1 MAPASDRER
10 AAQVVFYGVLLLV
23 GYLVFRIARPFL
35 GPLGWAGVLAVCAH
49 PLHVRLATRLGPSR
63 AALVTT
69 LLVIVW
75 LVVPAW
81 LIGAVL
87 VREGAQAVNALQDT
101 VAAAPPE
108 RVVVIWDWLRARL
121 PLISPDRISA
131 SLADIGKQ
139 VAGFVAS
146 GSGAVLGGVA
156 IWLFQLVVS
165 LFALFFF
172 LRDHRAIVRLLRWFL
187 PFDEAQKDQVLR
199 QVQDLVFAS
208 VVAGLVIAALQG
220 AIGGIAFWLLGV
232 RAPVVW
238 GTVMAFLSL
247 LPMLGSWLVWGP
259 VAIWLLATGE
269 VARGIIL
276 IVVGAGLIGLI
287 DNVLRPMLL
296 SGRSAMNG
304 LVTFVALLGGVAAF
318 GFIGIVL
325 GPVVV
330 AVATA
335 LLNAYLRPATA
346 VVATSGIEVPGTAS
360 DNGPVPG
367 TAAHPTPEA
376 PAPQSTT

>member
-1 MAPASDRER
+1 MTPLHGDRER
-10 AAQVVFYGVLLLV
+10 VALVVFYGAVLLI
-23 GYLVFRIARPFL
+23 GYLVFRIAQPFL

-49 PLHVRLATRLGPSR
+49 PLQARLERRLSPSG

-69 LLVIVW
+69 LLVTIW
-75 LVVPAW
+75 LIVPAW
-81 LIGAVL
+81 LIGTVL
-87 VREGAQAVNALQDT
+87 VREGVQAVNAVQNA
-101 VAAAPPE
+101 VENGPPE
-108 RVVVIWDWLRARL
+108 RFLSIWGWLQGHLPFLETERL
-121 PLISPDRISA
+121 AA
-131 SLADIGKQ
+131 SLGDIAKQ
-139 VAGFVAS
+139 VAGAVAS

-156 IWLFQLVVS
+156 VWLFQLVIS

-172 LRDHRAIVRLLRWFL
+172 LRDRHAIVRVLRWFL
-187 PFDEAQKDQVLR
+187 PFDETQRDRVLR
-199 QVQDLVFAS
+199 QVEDLVFAS

-220 AIGGIAFWLLGV
+220 AIGGLTFWLLGI

-247 LPMLGSWLVWGP
+247 LPMVGSWLVWGP
-259 VAIWLLATGE
+259 VAVWLLLTGE
-269 VARGIIL
+269 VTRGLIL
-276 IVVGAGLIGLI
+276 IAVGAGLVGSI
-287 DNVLRPMLL
+287 DNVLRPLLL

-335 LLNAYLRPATA
+335 LLNVYMRPATTVTIASPSGAASERA
-346 VVATSGIEVPGTAS
+346 VADEPAIGAPGSA
-360 DNGPVPG
+360 GPR
-367 TAAHPTPEA
+367 H
-376 PAPQSTT
+376 QST

>member
-1 MAPASDRER
+1 MALSADRER
-10 AAQVVFYGVLLLV
+10 VTLVVFYGALLLV
-23 GYLVFRIARPFL
+23 GYLVFRIAQPFL
-35 GPLGWAGVLAVCAH
+35 GPLGWAGVLAVCAY
-49 PLHVRLATRLGPSR
+49 PLHVRLVGRFGPSR

-69 LLVIVW
+69 LLVTVW
-75 LVVPAW
+75 LIVPAW
-81 LIGAVL
+81 LLVAVL
-87 VREGAQAVNALQDT
+87 VREGAQAVNAVQDT
-101 VAAAPPE
+101 VAHGPPE
-108 RVVVIWDWLRARL
+108 QFLNVWEWARARL
-121 PLISPDRISA
+121 PLLDADRLTA
-131 SLADIGKQ
+131 SVADIVKQ
-139 VAGFVAS
+139 IAGAIAS
-146 GSGAVLGGVA
+146 GSGALLGGVA
-156 IWLFQLVVS
+156 VWLLKVVIT

-172 LRDHRAIVRLLRWFL
+172 LRDSRAIVRVLRWFL
-187 PFDEAQKDQVLR
+187 PFDERQKDVLMR

-220 AIGGIAFWLLGV
+220 AIGGITFWLLGIG
-232 RAPVVW
+232 APVVW

-247 LPMLGSWLVWGP
+247 LPMLGSWLVWLP

-269 VARGIIL
+269 AGKGIIL

-287 DNVLRPMLL
+287 DNVLRPLLL

-330 AVATA
+330 AIATA
-335 LLNAYLRPATA
+335 LLNAYLRPTGAIALTTA
-346 VVATSGIEVPGTAS
+346 NTGAGTESHAVGGVPLIEPGP
-360 DNGPVPG
+360 DK
-367 TAAHPTPEA
+367 